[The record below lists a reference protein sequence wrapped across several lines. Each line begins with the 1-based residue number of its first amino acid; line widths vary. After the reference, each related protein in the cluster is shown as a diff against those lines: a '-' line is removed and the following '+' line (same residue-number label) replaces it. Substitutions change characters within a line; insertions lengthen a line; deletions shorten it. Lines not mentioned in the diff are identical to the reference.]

1 MITAFLLSTGAMFLQ
16 RWPPLKINTNILRN
30 IPSLHHYYCHSPV
43 LLTQSALPM
52 FTFHRLEL
60 DWSKTWICGY
70 TQWVYTC
77 RISTKITD
85 IFWNIQLL
93 RRIYFSAWDHLFR
106 WEGSM
111 SPVKCKLNSHW
122 ADKTDHHCRYDPGTL
137 SNTVSVPAH
146 SELVNIPCPDCPV
159 SRCCRPLGC
168 GHGGH
173 RGLERRL
180 LHTGPSHGDHEVRG
194 PQWPVDRRR
203 GHLGGVGWAVIIVVS
218 KLHYSI
224 HKIVSLIWYYTTHLY
239 TLHCTNIT
247 THRQPQVWA
256 TELIYGHCHDRV
268 SRQWARL
275 RPQLT
280 LLLVSA
286 RVRVLLWTACCC
298 CLCLLWLDQLT
309 ARITPPR
316 PAAARH
322 NTTDEWGAFLCL
334 NFSSSFVSER
344 AVTPGQPYL
353 IFHKTTF
360 ALKEAF

>member
-1 MITAFLLSTGAMFLQ
+1 
-16 RWPPLKINTNILRN
+16 
-30 IPSLHHYYCHSPV
+30 
-43 LLTQSALPM
+43 
-52 FTFHRLEL
+52 
-60 DWSKTWICGY
+60 
-70 TQWVYTC
+70 
-77 RISTKITD
+77 
-85 IFWNIQLL
+85 
-93 RRIYFSAWDHLFR
+93 
-106 WEGSM
+106 M

-203 GHLGGVGWAVIIVVS
+203 GHLGGVGWVVIIVVS

-224 HKIVSLIWYYTTHLY
+224 HKIVSLILILYHTLVHIALHEYYNTPTAPKSEQQNLSM
-239 TLHCTNIT
+239 
-247 THRQPQVWA
+247 A
-256 TELIYGHCHDRV
+256 TVMTEFLGSEQGCG
-268 SRQWARL
+268 
-275 RPQLT
+275 PQLT